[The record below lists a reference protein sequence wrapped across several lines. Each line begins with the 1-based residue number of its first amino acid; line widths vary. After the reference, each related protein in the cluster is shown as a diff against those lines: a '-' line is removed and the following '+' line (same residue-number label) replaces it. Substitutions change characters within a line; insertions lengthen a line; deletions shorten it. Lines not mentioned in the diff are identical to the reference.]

1 MVRLHQNQG
10 PVKFSADAACL
21 SEVVSWPNVP
31 HTERHWRSMKIRTI
45 LIGLFL
51 SLLVGDWIPAP
62 PAHPESRRVIIIS
75 IDGGRPDGILQAVT
89 PTITRLWKQGASSFR
104 AQTIFPSTT
113 LPAHTS
119 MLTGLSPDRHGVR
132 HNYWGL
138 GHPTVAAETIFSLAK
153 SHGLKTAMLVAKEKF
168 GFLARPGSLDHFQ
181 VLPHLAPVVVHRA
194 VTYLRSEKPHLLLI
208 HFTDVDLIGHLHGW
222 MSPEYLVAL
231 QTIDEAV
238 EGFLATL
245 EEAGLVRET
254 LLIIT
259 ADHGG
264 HDFTHGTMLYEDM
277 TIPWIA
283 FGPGVREGYE
293 IPDQVVIYDTAPTV
307 LFFLGIPI
315 PAHWEGRPLRS
326 IFRP

>member
-1 MVRLHQNQG
+1 
-10 PVKFSADAACL
+10 
-21 SEVVSWPNVP
+21 
-31 HTERHWRSMKIRTI
+31 MKIRTI

-51 SLLVGDWIPAP
+51 SLLVGDWIPAH
-62 PAHPESRRVIIIS
+62 PAHSESRRVIVIS

-119 MLTGLSPDRHGVR
+119 MLTGLSPARHGVR
-132 HNYWGL
+132 HNNWWPGEA
-138 GHPTVAAETIFSLAK
+138 TVAVETVFTLAK
-153 SHGLKTAMLVAKEKF
+153 SRGLKTAMLVTKEKF
-168 GFLARPGSLDHFQ
+168 GFLARPGSLDHFE
-181 VLPHLAPVVVHRA
+181 VVTDPAPDVIHRA
-194 VTYLRSEKPHLLLI
+194 ATYLRSEKPHLLFI

-222 MSPEYLVAL
+222 MSSEYLIAL

-238 EGFLATL
+238 ESLLRTL
-245 EEAGLVRET
+245 EETGLVRET

-259 ADHGG
+259 SDHGG
-264 HDFTHGTMLYEDM
+264 HDFTHGTTLPEDM

-283 FGPGVREGYE
+283 VGPGVREGYE
-293 IPDQVVIYDTAPTV
+293 IPDQVVIYDTAATV

-315 PAHWEGRPLRS
+315 PAHWDGRPLRS
-326 IFRP
+326 IFR